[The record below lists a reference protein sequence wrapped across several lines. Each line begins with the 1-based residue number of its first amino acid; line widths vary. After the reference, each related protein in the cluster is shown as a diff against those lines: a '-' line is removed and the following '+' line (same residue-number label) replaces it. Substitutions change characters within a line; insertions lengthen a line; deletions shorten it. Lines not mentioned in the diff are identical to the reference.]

1 MKNRI
6 VLVMIVI
13 MSFFSCKNEGDSKV
27 VEQNAANPKEEKA
40 DENLLKVSFDLIVKE
55 DDNMHLYY
63 TEDGTIDFDE
73 KKSIWMSV
81 TGNDQAQEVTFKL
94 PENVL
99 PTHLRV
105 DFGHGKNETQSDVD
119 LKSFRLQY
127 YDKTFE
133 AKDTMIFNYFYPN
146 LENTVV
152 PNKTAILKRKA
163 KDQPGG
169 PILYPHEPLT
179 IELQKLVQ

>member
-1 MKNRI
+1 MKHKI
-6 VLVMIVI
+6 VLVMIL
-13 MSFFSCKNEGDSKV
+13 MASFFACKNEGDSKDT
-27 VEQNAANPKEEKA
+27 EQTAANPTEEKA

-63 TEDGTIDFDE
+63 TEDGTINFDE
-73 KKSIWMSV
+73 KKSIWMPV
-81 TGNDQAQEVTFKL
+81 KGNDQTQEVSFRL

-105 DFGHGKNETQSDVD
+105 DFGYGKNETQSDVE
-119 LKSFRLQY
+119 LKSFRLKY
-127 YDKTFE
+127 YDKIFE

-152 PNKTAILKRKA
+152 PFKTAILKRKA

-169 PILYPHEPLT
+169 PILYPHATLT
-179 IELQKLVQ
+179 VELEKIVK